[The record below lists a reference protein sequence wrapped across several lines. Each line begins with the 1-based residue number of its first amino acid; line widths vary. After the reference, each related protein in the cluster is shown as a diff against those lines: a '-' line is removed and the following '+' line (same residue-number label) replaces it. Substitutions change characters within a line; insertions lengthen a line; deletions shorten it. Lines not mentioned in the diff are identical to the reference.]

1 MPKFDL
7 SHPQTF
13 LDIQIDGKEVGRIVV
28 ELFKNQVPQ
37 TVENFRALCTGE
49 KGKNLHYTGRSFH
62 RVIKGF
68 MAQGG
73 NIATGGGMG
82 AQSIYGGMF
91 ADE

>member
-1 MPKFDL
+1 MPKFDV

-13 LDIQIDGKEVGRIVV
+13 FDIQIDGKDVGRIVI
-28 ELFKNQVPQ
+28 ELFKNQVPY
-37 TVENFRALCTGE
+37 TVENFRAICTGE

-73 NIATGGGMG
+73 NIVTGGGTG
-82 AQSIYGGMF
+82 A
-91 ADE
+91 